1 MFKMVHM
8 NIILQK
14 LKEGKR
20 PLAFVIPAFDLDEGR
35 DFPLSKAVLADAVAA
50 SKAEHLDKLACPHC
64 HKFAGKQ
71 HFITGSRSTRFSLFR
86 TQV

>member
-1 MFKMVHM
+1 MFEMMRM
-8 NIILQK
+8 NMISQK
-14 LKEGKR
+14 LEEGKR
-20 PLAFVIPAFDLDEGR
+20 PLAFVVPAFDLDEGR

-71 HFITGSRSTRFSLFR
+71 HYITGSRST
-86 TQV
+86 T

>member
-1 MFKMVHM
+1 MFEMMHM
-8 NIILQK
+8 KTISQK

-20 PLAFVIPAFDLDEGR
+20 PLAFVVPAFDLAEGR

-71 HFITGSRSTRFSLFR
+71 RFITGS
-86 TQV
+86 